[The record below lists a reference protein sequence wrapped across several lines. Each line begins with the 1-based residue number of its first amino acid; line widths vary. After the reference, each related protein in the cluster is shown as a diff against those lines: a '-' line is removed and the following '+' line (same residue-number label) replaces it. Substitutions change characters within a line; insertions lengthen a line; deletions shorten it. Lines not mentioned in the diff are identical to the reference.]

1 MIPGIDPTMSKSYIL
16 AIDQGTSGTKAVL
29 FDSRGH
35 IAAKAACP
43 VKSSF
48 PGPGFVEQDPDELY
62 QSVLTAAG
70 NCLGAFREKEKKS
83 PEIAACGISNQ
94 RETFL
99 LWDPSGCPLTHA
111 VVWQCKRSVDVCT
124 RLKGTDLAEEV
135 RQRTGL
141 IIDPYFSG
149 TKLIWLCENE
159 KRIQDAV
166 KAGRAY
172 FGTIDTWLL
181 YKLTG
186 GKQYCT
192 DYTNASR
199 TMFFNI
205 DNLEWDPYLLD
216 RFSLTGLNLPQV
228 RPSSHDFGKSDFE
241 GLFGEPIQIASMIG
255 DSHAAAFGEG
265 CFTTGTA
272 KATLGTGCS
281 ILLNT
286 GPTRVASKKGMVTT
300 ICWSTRDRIDYAL
313 EGVIVTCGATIQWL
327 RDQLGLFAE
336 SRETEALAL
345 AAKDNQG
352 VCLIPAFSGIGTP
365 YWRMDL
371 KAAILGLTF
380 GCDKTHIVR
389 AALESIGFQIKDVLA
404 AMETDSGI
412 APAALHVDGGITANH
427 FVMQFL
433 ADLLDARVTTIG
445 IEEVSALGAA
455 CLAGLQAGVFK
466 NLTDL
471 EELHQVKNVI
481 PAGRDRT
488 QADRAY
494 QQYHDY
500 LRLFLKGSF

>member
-1 MIPGIDPTMSKSYIL
+1 MSGQYIL

-29 FDSRGH
+29 FDRQGQ
-35 IAAKAACP
+35 IAAKAICP
-43 VKSSF
+43 IHSF
-48 PGPGFVEQDPDELY
+48 FPQPGFVEQDPEELY
-62 QSVLTAAG
+62 QSVLAAAG
-70 NCLGAFREKEKKS
+70 NCLRAFREKGKKG
-83 PEIAACGISNQ
+83 PEVAACGISNQ

-99 LWDPSGCPLTHA
+99 LWDPSGCPLTRA
-111 VVWQCKRSVDVCT
+111 IVWQCKRSVDVCT

-135 RQRTGL
+135 QNRTGL
-141 IIDPYFSG
+141 LMDPYFSG

-159 KRIQDAV
+159 KRIRDAV

-186 GKQYCT
+186 GKPYCT

-199 TMFFNI
+199 TLFFNI
-205 DNLEWDPYLLD
+205 DELKWDEYLLD
-216 RFSLTGLNLPQV
+216 RFSLTGLNLPEV

-265 CFTTGTA
+265 CFTAGTA

-286 GPTRVASKKGMVTT
+286 GPTRVVSKQGMVTT
-300 ICWSTRDRIDYAL
+300 ICWSTGNRIDYAL

-327 RDQLGLFAE
+327 RDHLGLFAE
-336 SRETEALAL
+336 SRQTEAMAL
-345 AAKDNQG
+345 AAKDNHG
-352 VCLIPAFSGIGTP
+352 VCLIPAFSGMGTP

-389 AALESIGFQIKDVLA
+389 AALESMAFQVKDVLA
-404 AMETDSGI
+404 AMEADSGI
-412 APAALHVDGGITANH
+412 APAALNVDGGITANR

-433 ADLLDARVTTIG
+433 ADLLNLKVMTLG
-445 IEEVSALGAA
+445 MEEVSALGAA
-455 CLAGLQAGVFK
+455 CLAGLEAGLFK
-466 NLTDL
+466 HLTDL
-471 EELHQVKNVI
+471 EKLHQTRHSFS
-481 PAGRDRT
+481 PG
-488 QADRAY
+488 ADRVKAGCAY
-494 QQYHDY
+494 EQYCTY
-500 LRLFLKGSF
+500 LQMLLKGGL